1 MMILKLSKKY
11 INIRMGIYIQEN
23 IRMKRKKEKE
33 YTTLKMGINIQENL
47 NDKFE
52 EKGNYIIM
60 MERNIMK
67 NGKMIKQKE

>member
-1 MMILKLSKKY
+1 
-11 INIRMGIYIQEN
+11 
-23 IRMKRKKEKE
+23 MKRKKEKE